1 MDMIV
6 FFQGFGIGGGL
17 IAAIGAQ
24 NSFVLAQGVRKQY
37 IFIVPLLCS
46 IVDIALIATGTAG
59 VGSFVSKHPQIA
71 YYASIGGTLFLAGY
85 GLKSLYSALSTNI
98 LEKSVLKNKGLRS
111 IVLTTLALS
120 LLNPHVY
127 FDTIIM
133 LGSISG
139 QFTGRLRLYF
149 ALGACSASVL
159 WFFALSL
166 GGTLLEPLFRK
177 PFSWRI
183 LDLSICMVMWT
194 IAWSIWPGI
203 I

>member
-1 MDMIV
+1 MIA

-24 NSFVLAQGVRKQY
+24 NSFVLAQGVKKQY
-37 IFIVPLLCS
+37 IFLVPLLCS
-46 IVDIALIATGTAG
+46 IIDVILIAAGTAG
-59 VGSFVSKHPQIA
+59 IGTFVSTHPQIA
-71 YYASIGGTLFLAGY
+71 YYASIGGALFLTCY
-85 GLKSLYSALSTNI
+85 GCKSLYSAFSANV
-98 LEKSVLKNKGLRS
+98 LEKTDTKNVGIRS

-133 LGSISG
+133 LGAISG
-139 QFTGRLRLYF
+139 QFTGSLRLAF

-166 GGTLLEPLFRK
+166 GGTLLEPFFRK

-194 IAWSIWPGI
+194 IAWSIWPDI
-203 I
+203 SL

>member
-1 MDMIV
+1 MIA
-6 FFQGFGIGGGL
+6 FFQGFGIGAGL

-24 NSFVLAQGVRKQY
+24 NSFVLAQGVKKQY
-37 IFIVPLLCS
+37 IFIVPLVCS
-46 IVDIALIATGTAG
+46 IVDIVLIVAGTAG
-59 VGSFVSKHPQIA
+59 VGTFVSTHPQIA
-71 YYASIGGTLFLAGY
+71 YYASIGGALFLSGY
-85 GLKSLYSALSTNI
+85 GLKSLYSAFSANI
-98 LEKSVLKNKGLRS
+98 LEKSATPNVGIRS

-139 QFTGRLRLYF
+139 QFAGGLRLFF

-166 GGTLLEPLFRK
+166 GGSMLEPFFRK
-177 PFSWRI
+177 PVSWRI

-203 I
+203 SS